1 MLFPVPSIRR
11 QILLRVLRW
20 RIRLRNFRFAEVAA
34 EKRAEIVWHKQ
45 PLAVLL
51 IYIFTAFLF
60 YWELHIPAPG
70 KAVAFL
76 AVAAAVMSLSGEM
89 GGKEKL
95 AWVCLLFGFLDLE
108 SISIATE
115 RKASEIERSSA
126 RAQEAESFRGIGQ
139 GIEESIAE
147 GQRQFTKTM
156 QRSDTIVAGIGNS
169 IKTQTGGDSFA
180 YITFT
185 PEPCLD

>member
-1 MLFPVPSIRR
+1 
-11 QILLRVLRW
+11 
-20 RIRLRNFRFAEVAA
+20 
-34 EKRAEIVWHKQ
+34 
-45 PLAVLL
+45 
-51 IYIFTAFLF
+51 
-60 YWELHIPAPG
+60 
-70 KAVAFL
+70 
-76 AVAAAVMSLSGEM
+76 M

-95 AWVCLLFGFLDLE
+95 AWVCLLFGLLDLE
-108 SISIATE
+108 LISIATE

-185 PEPCLD
+185 PEPLD